1 MLKIEVNESNFLT
14 FHAEG
19 TTLTLMAE
27 MTLCMDKLIR
37 EIGKG
42 AAETGADAWEIM
54 AVLYNSAARCMIG
67 RVTAKEGGVENV
79 SSQLPS

>member
-19 TTLTLMAE
+19 TTLTLMTE

-37 EIGKG
+37 EIGKRT
-42 AAETGADAWEIM
+42 AEAGLDAREIM
-54 AVLYNSAARCMIG
+54 DDLYNAASLSLLALISP
-67 RVTAKEGGVENV
+67 KEGGR
-79 SSQLPS
+79 